1 MLKFIIDLSNCW
13 ILTNLLVY
21 FVIEFSYLYE
31 LYQSVTNYHFFFLVQ
46 LLRYDWWRTIFWILE
61 SWWWRK
67 WIWWRYIW
75 FWWYIVFI
83 FFFFCWGGGSVIL
96 SVYYLTHSAPKLP
109 DATEVVKSLAKS
121 KLPSKSGLNEKI
133 ELLQRAEERYY
144 QNNFSNRK
152 VNLKRSVP

>member
-1 MLKFIIDLSNCW
+1 MIDGEQSSEFWNRDDDASGSDEDISDSDGILFLS
-13 ILTNLLVY
+13 
-21 FVIEFSYLYE
+21 S
-31 LYQSVTNYHFFFLVQ
+31 
-46 LLRYDWWRTIFWILE
+46 
-61 SWWWRK
+61 
-67 WIWWRYIW
+67 
-75 FWWYIVFI
+75 
-83 FFFFCWGGGSVIL
+83 FFFFCWGGGSAIL

>member
-1 MLKFIIDLSNCW
+1 MEN
-13 ILTNLLVY
+13 NLLNSGIVMMTQVDLMKIYLILMVY
-21 FVIEFSYLYE
+21 CFYL
-31 LYQSVTNYHFFFLVQ
+31 L
-46 LLRYDWWRTIFWILE
+46 
-61 SWWWRK
+61 
-67 WIWWRYIW
+67 
-75 FWWYIVFI
+75 
-83 FFFFCWGGGSVIL
+83 FFCWGGGSAIL

>member
-1 MLKFIIDLSNCW
+1 MEN
-13 ILTNLLVY
+13 NLLNSGIVMMTQVDLMKIYLILMVY
-21 FVIEFSYLYE
+21 CFYL
-31 LYQSVTNYHFFFLVQ
+31 
-46 LLRYDWWRTIFWILE
+46 LL
-61 SWWWRK
+61 
-67 WIWWRYIW
+67 
-75 FWWYIVFI
+75 
-83 FFFFCWGGGSVIL
+83 FCWGGGSVIL

>member
-1 MLKFIIDLSNCW
+1 MEN
-13 ILTNLLVY
+13 NLLNSGIVMMTQVDLMKIYLILMVY
-21 FVIEFSYLYE
+21 CFYL
-31 LYQSVTNYHFFFLVQ
+31 L
-46 LLRYDWWRTIFWILE
+46 
-61 SWWWRK
+61 
-67 WIWWRYIW
+67 
-75 FWWYIVFI
+75 
-83 FFFFCWGGGSVIL
+83 FFFCWGGGSVIL
-96 SVYYLTHSAPKLP
+96 SVYYLTRSAPKLP